1 MKLRTKRLFTTAH
14 SAYLAHCSD
23 MGNDLDASEY
33 PSYDDWLA
41 DEFDF
46 METMLDFPMDCPVLA
61 IADIG
66 RWNGR
71 FKGYKLY
78 EHFNLKEL
86 LYDKDDFCIYIENN
100 NLWIRDS
107 HHDGTNYIMYRAIKE
122 NTNYENLLDKLYYNK
137 PYSNATLNRYT
148 TSLIPTIN
156 EIFG

>member
-1 MKLRTKRLFTTAH
+1 MKTKRLFTTAH
-14 SAYLAHCSD
+14 SAYLAYCAD
-23 MGNDLDASEY
+23 LGNDLDASEY
-33 PSYDDWLA
+33 PSYNDWLA
-41 DEFDF
+41 NEFEC
-46 METMLDFPMDCPVLA
+46 MENMLDVPILA

-100 NLWIRDS
+100 NIWIRHS
-107 HHDGTNYIMYRAIKE
+107 HHDGTNYIMYRIIKE
-122 NTNYENLLDKLYYNK
+122 TTNYENLLAKLYHNK

-148 TSLIPTIN
+148 TSLLPIIK